1 MVNGGASEVPESTA
15 LKLEQAFLSALAGEG
30 LAPEGISLALSLLG
44 SGEIHMA
51 IRAAGVLLCVGS
63 ITQQRDAA
71 ARIEELLRSGG
82 LTKAENRFDLLT
94 SLLQA
99 RKRITF
105 TDTVRDFVVDASKA
119 QEPEMRGNAALL
131 LAEFAHCDPR
141 AVERLVALRSDSDSS
156 VQQNAAALLVQ
167 IRLAP

>member
-15 LKLEQAFLSALAGEG
+15 LKLERAFLSALAGEG
-30 LAPEGISLALSLLG
+30 LAPDGISLASSLLR
-44 SGEIHMA
+44 SGEIPVA
-51 IRAAGVLLCVGS
+51 IRATGVLLCAGN

-82 LTKAENRFDLLT
+82 LTKPENRFDLLT

-105 TDTVRDFVVDASKA
+105 TDAVRDFVIDASKA
-119 QEPEMRGNAALL
+119 QEPEMRGNATVL
-131 LAEFAHCDPR
+131 LAEFAHLDRR

-156 VQQNAAALLVQ
+156 VQQNAATLLMR
-167 IRLAP
+167 IGPAT